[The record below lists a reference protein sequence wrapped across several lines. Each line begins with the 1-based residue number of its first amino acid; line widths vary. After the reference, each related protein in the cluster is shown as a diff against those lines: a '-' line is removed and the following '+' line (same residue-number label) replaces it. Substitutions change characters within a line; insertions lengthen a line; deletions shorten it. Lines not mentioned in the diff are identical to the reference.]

1 MADLKLSRRAFGLG
15 VLAAAGAG
23 IMIRFPLAHAQEKP
37 KLTGMLATNPRLNG
51 WVRVDPD
58 GAVTVFTG
66 RVELGQG
73 VRTALLQIA
82 AEELDVPVERLTL
95 VTGDTALTPNEGYTA
110 GSMSIPYGGQALG
123 HACADARAALVASA
137 AEAWSVPAD
146 SVTVEKGELKGP
158 EGRTMGLGEAAGRI
172 SLERDVDPAARRKDP
187 KRQTIVGTSLPRVDI
202 PGKVFGE
209 PAYVQDLRLDG
220 MLFGAVARPPAY
232 GAKAAKVDLSPAER
246 YSSIVETVVDGS
258 FIGIIGS
265 REEHVRAAA
274 EEVAAAT
281 QWEKPAPLFGG
292 QSVYDYLKTAPHDE
306 AVVHSKGEVEGV
318 RGRKVATSFRRAF
331 QSHGSIGASC
341 AVAVL
346 ADGELT
352 VWSHTQGVFPL
363 RGDLAKVLGMPVEKV
378 RVVHMHGSGCY
389 GHNGADDVALDA
401 ALLALAVPG
410 RPVRVLWTHEEEMS
424 WEPYSSA
431 MIGELEGVL
440 DEAGKIA
447 AWTHTVWSFPHNTR
461 PGVASEPTLLSGRYR
476 AEPTPV
482 PLFRNGANPPGAA
495 DRNTIPS
502 EYDFPNQKVVLHH
515 HAVAPIRTSALRTLG
530 AYMNVFSAECFM
542 DDMAAAAGKDP
553 VSFRRAHVADP
564 RFAAVME
571 KAVEISGWTPR
582 AAGERGREGKVRGTG
597 IGVSRYKNGACYVAV
612 VATVEV
618 DTTTGEVRPIAMHCV
633 ADVGRVVNPDG
644 VVNQMMGGIVQA
656 ASQTLLEEAVH
667 DDGIITSND
676 YAQYPIMG
684 FDIVPAIEVALIDQ
698 VDLPSLGAGEGSHG
712 PTAAALGNA
721 VFDAIGRRV
730 PSIPMTPAR
739 VLEALGA

>member
-15 VLAAAGAG
+15 MLAAGAG
-23 IMIRFPLAHAQEKP
+23 VTIRFPLALAQEKP
-37 KLTGMLATNPRLNG
+37 KLTGMLARNPRLNG
-51 WVRVDPD
+51 WVKIEPD
-58 GAVTVFTG
+58 GSITVFTG

-82 AEELDVPVERLTL
+82 AEELDVSVEGLRL
-95 VTGDTALTPNEGYTA
+95 VTGDTALTPDEGYTA

-146 SVTVEKGELKGP
+146 GLAVRDGVIEAP
-158 EGRTMGLGEAAGRI
+158 DGRKMTYGEAAGRI

-187 KRQTIVGTSLPRVDI
+187 KLQTVVGTSLPRVDI

-209 PAYVQDLRLDG
+209 ASYVQDLRLEG

-232 GAKAAKVDLSPAER
+232 GATAAKIDLSPAER
-246 YSSIVETVVDGS
+246 YASIVRTVVDGS
-258 FIGIIGS
+258 FIGVIGS

-281 QWEKPAPLFGG
+281 HWDRPEPLFGG
-292 QSVYDYLKTAPHDE
+292 KPVYDYLRTAPHDVQ
-306 AVVHSKGEVEGV
+306 VVHTKGEVEGV
-318 RGRKVATSFRRAF
+318 RGKVVKTGFRRAF

-363 RGDLAKVLGMPVEKV
+363 RGDLAKVLGMPVEKI
-378 RVVHMHGSGCY
+378 RVIHMHGSGCY

-424 WEPYSSA
+424 WEPYSPA

-447 AWTHTVWSFPHNTR
+447 AWSHTVWSFPHNTR

-482 PLFRNGANPPGAA
+482 PPFRNGANPPGAA
-495 DRNTIPS
+495 DRNTIPT

-553 VSFRRAHVADP
+553 VSFRSTHLTDP
-564 RFAAVME
+564 RLRAVME

-582 AAGERGREGKVRGTG
+582 AAGPRGKEGKLRGTG
-597 IGVSRYKNGACYVAV
+597 IGISRYKNSAAYVAV

-618 DTTTGEVRPIAMHCV
+618 DAATGEVRPVLMRCAV
-633 ADVGRVVNPDG
+633 DAGRTVNPDG
-644 VVNQMMGGIVQA
+644 MVNQIMGGAVQA

-667 DDGIITSND
+667 DEGIVTSND
-676 YAQYPIMG
+676 YGQYRIMG
-684 FDIVPAIEVALIDQ
+684 FDLVPDVEVAVIDRPDQ
-698 VDLPSLGAGEGSHG
+698 PSLGAGEGSHG

-721 VFDAIGRRV
+721 VFDAIGKRV
-730 PSIPMTPAR
+730 AAIPLTPER